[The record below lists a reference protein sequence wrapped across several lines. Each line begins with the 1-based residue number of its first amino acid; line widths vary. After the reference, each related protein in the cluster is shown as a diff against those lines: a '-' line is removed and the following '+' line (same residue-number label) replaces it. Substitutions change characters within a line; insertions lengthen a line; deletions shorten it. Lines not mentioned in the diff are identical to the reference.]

1 MNATSNTT
9 HDVAVIG
16 AGPAGIAAATALARS
31 LRSVVVIDAGEPRNR
46 FAAHAHNV
54 LGSEGLSP
62 LAINARGRED
72 AQAYGAEFR
81 EGRVTRIERTGD
93 GFVVGIDG
101 EQDELRVRRVILATG
116 LIDVLPELPGLAER
130 WGRTALHCPYCHG
143 YEVRGQRIAVLA
155 TGPNATHQALLFRQ
169 LSDDVT
175 VVVQPGGEPD
185 AESAMLLAAVGV
197 RVIEAAATA
206 VEGGADL
213 RLADGSLLEADA
225 VVVGPRFTVRGEL
238 FEQLRGTLT
247 AQPMTG
253 LPTIDVD
260 FSGRTAVDGVWAAGN
275 ARDLMAQVSSSAA
288 QGVMAGAAVNG
299 DLVMADARA
308 AAGLAAV

>member
-31 LRSVVVIDAGEPRNR
+31 LRTVVVIDAGEPRNR
-46 FAAHAHNV
+46 SAAHARNV

-81 EGRVTRIERTGD
+81 EGRVTRIERMGER
-93 GFVVGIDG
+93 FAVGVDG
-101 EQDELRVRRVILATG
+101 EPDELRVRRVILATG
-116 LIDVLPELPGLAER
+116 LVDVLPELPGLDER
-130 WGRTALHCPYCHG
+130 WGRTVLHCPYCHG

-185 AESAMLLAAVGV
+185 AESATLLAAVGV
-197 RVIEAAATA
+197 RVVDAVATA

-213 RLADGSLLEADA
+213 RLGDGSLLEADA

-238 FEQLRGTLT
+238 FEQLGGSMVVH
-247 AQPMTG
+247 PMTG
-253 LPTIDVD
+253 MPFIDVD
-260 FSGRTAVDGVWAAGN
+260 PTGRTGVEGVWAAGN
-275 ARDLMAQVSSSAA
+275 VRDQAGQVVASAA
-288 QGVMAGAAVNG
+288 QGVLAGAAVNG
-299 DLVMADARA
+299 DLVMTDARA
-308 AAGLAAV
+308 AAGLSAA